1 MVVRKLAVILQR
13 EKQMTTMD
21 KFYDPT
27 ITVADIEV
35 WFPVSHRK
43 AERMMASLKSDLG
56 IGKRI
61 RPTRSVARKY
71 FGLDN

>member
-1 MVVRKLAVILQR
+1 M
-13 EKQMTTMD
+13 E

-43 AERMMASLKSDLG
+43 AERMMAALKKDLELP
-56 IGKRI
+56 IRKR
-61 RPTRSVARKY
+61 PLRSVARKY
-71 FGLDN
+71 FGLDTQQ